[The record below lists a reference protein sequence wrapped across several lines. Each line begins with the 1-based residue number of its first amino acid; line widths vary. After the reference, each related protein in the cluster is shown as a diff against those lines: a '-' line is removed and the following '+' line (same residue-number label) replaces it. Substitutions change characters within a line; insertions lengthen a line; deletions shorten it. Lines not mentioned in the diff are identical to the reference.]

1 MTGPYVGGALD
12 LGAIKQQAEARAQAQ
27 SQPAH
32 AGAAG
37 SGGGIAP
44 FFEVTE
50 QNFENDLVR
59 RSAEVPVIALIGSP
73 RSPASEQ
80 LKKDFE
86 EMAAAGGLKFIVGYI
101 NADVVPQVAQ
111 VFGVQN
117 LPTTVAIAAG
127 QPVTNFEGGQP
138 RENLE
143 QWVAA
148 IVDKLGPQL
157 KGLPEQ
163 EEAGE
168 GPAEEVADPRLSLA
182 EEALNRGDFDSAIA
196 TYEEIL
202 AAEPD
207 NVEIK
212 QARDTTLL
220 LKRLD
225 PANRSEDPI
234 AAADAAPED
243 VSKQLDAADAEVVA
257 GAPDRAFERLIE
269 AMKRTAG
276 DDKEQLKTRLL
287 ELFGLFDSG
296 DPRVLAA
303 RTKLASALY

>member
-12 LGAIKQQAEARAQAQ
+12 LGAIKQQAEAKAKAQEQGTTGA
-27 SQPAH
+27 S
-32 AGAAG
+32 AGVQ
-37 SGGGIAP
+37 P

-86 EMAAAGGLKFIVGYI
+86 EMATAGGLKFIVGYI

-157 KGLPEQ
+157 KGLSEQ
-163 EEAGE
+163 AQTGESREEE
-168 GPAEEVADPRLSLA
+168 TADPRLSLA

-207 NVEIK
+207 NAEIK

-243 VSKQLDAADAEVVA
+243 VAKQLDAADAEVVA

-276 DDKEQLKTRLL
+276 DEKEQLKTRLL

>member
-12 LGAIKQQAEARAQAQ
+12 LGAMKQQAEAKAKAQQQGSEGA
-27 SQPAH
+27 PA
-32 AGAAG
+32 
-37 SGGGIAP
+37 GIQP
-44 FFEVTE
+44 FFDVTE
-50 QNFENDLVR
+50 ENFEQDLVR

-86 EMAAAGGLKFIVGYI
+86 EMAAAGGLKFIVGYV

-127 QPVTNFEGGQP
+127 QPVTNFEGSQP

-148 IVDKLGPQL
+148 IVEKLGPQL
-157 KGLPEQ
+157 RGLSEAQPEQ
-163 EEAGE
+163 PQEEE
-168 GPAEEVADPRLSLA
+168 ADPRLLVA
-182 EEALNRGDFDSAIA
+182 EDALNAGDFDAAIA
-196 TYEEIL
+196 AYDEVL

-207 NVEIK
+207 NAEIK
-212 QARDTTLL
+212 QARATTVV
-220 LKRLD
+220 LKRLK
-225 PANRSEDPI
+225 ASSSEGDAIAAAEAAPQDVDKQL
-234 AAADAAPED
+234 AAADA
-243 VSKQLDAADAEVVA
+243 LIVA
-257 GAPDRAFERLIE
+257 GTPDRAFTQLID
-269 AMKRTAG
+269 AMKVTAG
-276 DDKEQLKTRLL
+276 EDKARLKDRLL
-287 ELFGLFDSG
+287 ELFALYDSG

-303 RTKLASALY
+303 RTQLASALY

>member
-12 LGAIKQQAEARAQAQ
+12 LGAIKQQAEAKAKAQEQ
-27 SQPAH
+27 GSTGVPA
-32 AGAAG
+32 
-37 SGGGIAP
+37 GIQP

-127 QPVTNFEGGQP
+127 QPVTNFEGSQP

-148 IVDKLGPQL
+148 IVEKLGPQL
-157 KGLPEQ
+157 RGLQDTGAEQPQ
-163 EEAGE
+163 EEAS
-168 GPAEEVADPRLSLA
+168 DPRLLVA
-182 EEALNRGDFDSAIA
+182 EDALNAGDFDAAIA
-196 TYEEIL
+196 AYDEVL

-207 NVEIK
+207 NAEIK
-212 QARDTTLL
+212 QARATTVV
-220 LKRLD
+220 LKRLKASAKD
-225 PANRSEDPI
+225 GDPI
-234 AAADAAPED
+234 AEAED
-243 VSKQLDAADAEVVA
+243 N
-257 GAPDRAFERLIE
+257 
-269 AMKRTAG
+269 
-276 DDKEQLKTRLL
+276 
-287 ELFGLFDSG
+287 
-296 DPRVLAA
+296 
-303 RTKLASALY
+303 

>member
-12 LGAIKQQAEARAQAQ
+12 LGAIKQQAEAKAKAQEQ
-27 SQPAH
+27 GS
-32 AGAAG
+32 AGAPAG
-37 SGGGIAP
+37 IQP
-44 FFEVTE
+44 FFDVTE
-50 QNFENDLVR
+50 ENFENDLVR

-86 EMAAAGGLKFIVGYI
+86 EMAAAGGLKFIVGYV

-127 QPVTNFEGGQP
+127 QPVTNFEGSQP

-148 IVDKLGPQL
+148 IVEKLGPQL
-157 KGLPEQ
+157 RGLSEDQPEPAR
-163 EEAGE
+163 EAE
-168 GPAEEVADPRLSLA
+168 ADPRLLVA
-182 EEALNRGDFDSAIA
+182 EDALNAGDFDAAIA
-196 TYEEIL
+196 AYDEVL

-207 NVEIK
+207 NAEIK
-212 QARDTTLL
+212 QARATTVV
-220 LKRLD
+220 LKRLK
-225 PANRSEDPI
+225 ASSGEGDPI
-234 AAADAAPED
+234 AAAEADPQD
-243 VSKQLDAADAEVVA
+243 VDKQLAAADAHIVA
-257 GAPDRAFERLIE
+257 GNPDRSFTQLID
-269 AMKRTAG
+269 AMKVTAG
-276 DDKEQLKTRLL
+276 EDKVRLKDRLL
-287 ELFGLFDSG
+287 ELFALYDSG

-303 RTKLASALY
+303 RTQLASALY

>member
-1 MTGPYVGGALD
+1 MCIRD
-12 LGAIKQQAEARAQAQ
+12 R
-27 SQPAH
+27 
-32 AGAAG
+32 
-37 SGGGIAP
+37 
-44 FFEVTE
+44 
-50 QNFENDLVR
+50 
-59 RSAEVPVIALIGSP
+59 
-73 RSPASEQ
+73 
-80 LKKDFE
+80 
-86 EMAAAGGLKFIVGYI
+86 FIVGYI

-157 KGLPEQ
+157 KGLSEQDMAGEDPE
-163 EEAGE
+163 EEA
-168 GPAEEVADPRLSLA
+168 ADPRLSLA

-207 NVEIK
+207 NVQIK

-257 GAPDRAFERLIE
+257 GAPDLAFERLIE

-276 DDKEQLKTRLL
+276 DEKEQLKTRLL

>member
-12 LGAIKQQAEARAQAQ
+12 LGAIKQQAEAKAKAQEQGTTGAL
-27 SQPAH
+27 
-32 AGAAG
+32 AGVQ
-37 SGGGIAP
+37 P

-86 EMAAAGGLKFIVGYI
+86 EMAAAGGCQFIVGYI

-157 KGLPEQ
+157 KGLSEQ
-163 EEAGE
+163 AQAGE
-168 GPAEEVADPRLSLA
+168 SREEETADPRLSMA

-202 AAEPD
+202 AAEPG

-243 VSKQLDAADAEVVA
+243 MSKQLDAADAEVVA

-276 DDKEQLKTRLL
+276 DEKEQLKTRLL

>member
-12 LGAIKQQAEARAQAQ
+12 LGAIKQQAEAKAKAQEQ
-27 SQPAH
+27 GN
-32 AGAAG
+32 AGAPAG
-37 SGGGIAP
+37 IQP
-44 FFEVTE
+44 FFDVTE
-50 QNFENDLVR
+50 ENFEQDLVR

-127 QPVTNFEGGQP
+127 QPVTNFEGSQP

-143 QWVAA
+143 QWIAA
-148 IVDKLGPQL
+148 IVEKLGPQL
-157 KGLPEQ
+157 RGLSEAQPEQ
-163 EEAGE
+163 PQEEE
-168 GPAEEVADPRLSLA
+168 ADPRLLVA
-182 EEALNRGDFDSAIA
+182 EDALNAGDFDAAIA
-196 TYEEIL
+196 AYDEVL

-207 NVEIK
+207 NAEIK
-212 QARDTTLL
+212 QARATTVV
-220 LKRLD
+220 LKRLKASSTD
-225 PANRSEDPI
+225 GDPI
-234 AAADAAPED
+234 AEAEENPQDVDKQLAAADAHI
-243 VSKQLDAADAEVVA
+243 VA
-257 GAPDRAFERLIE
+257 GTPDVAFAQLID
-269 AMKRTAG
+269 AMKVTAG
-276 DDKEQLKTRLL
+276 DDKARLKDRLL
-287 ELFGLFDSG
+287 ELFALYDSG

-303 RTKLASALY
+303 RTQLASALY

>member
-12 LGAIKQQAEARAQAQ
+12 LGAIKQQAEAKAKAQEQGSEGA
-27 SQPAH
+27 PA
-32 AGAAG
+32 
-37 SGGGIAP
+37 GIQP
-44 FFEVTE
+44 FFDVTE
-50 QNFENDLVR
+50 GNFENGLVR

-86 EMAAAGGLKFIVGYI
+86 EMAAAGGLKFIVGYV

-127 QPVTNFEGGQP
+127 QPVTNFEGSQP

-148 IVDKLGPQL
+148 IVEKLGPQL
-157 KGLPEQ
+157 RGLSEDQPEPAR
-163 EEAGE
+163 EAE
-168 GPAEEVADPRLSLA
+168 ADPRLLVA
-182 EEALNRGDFDSAIA
+182 EDALNAGDFDAAIA
-196 TYEEIL
+196 AYDEVL

-207 NVEIK
+207 NAEIK
-212 QARDTTLL
+212 QARATTVV
-220 LKRLD
+220 LKRLK
-225 PANRSEDPI
+225 ASSGEGDPI
-234 AAADAAPED
+234 AAAEADPQD
-243 VSKQLDAADAEVVA
+243 VDKQLAAADAHIVA
-257 GAPDRAFERLIE
+257 GSPDRSFTQLID
-269 AMKRTAG
+269 AMKVTAG
-276 DDKEQLKTRLL
+276 EDKARLKDRLL
-287 ELFGLFDSG
+287 ELFALYDSG

-303 RTKLASALY
+303 RTQLASALY

>member
-12 LGAIKQQAEARAQAQ
+12 LGDIKQRAEAKAKAQEQGTTGA
-27 SQPAH
+27 PA
-32 AGAAG
+32 
-37 SGGGIAP
+37 GIQP

-127 QPVTNFEGGQP
+127 QPVTNFEGSQP

-148 IVDKLGPQL
+148 IVEKLGPQL
-157 KGLPEQ
+157 RGLQDTGAEQPQ
-163 EEAGE
+163 EEAT
-168 GPAEEVADPRLSLA
+168 DPRLLVA
-182 EEALNRGDFDSAIA
+182 EDALNAGDFDAAIA
-196 TYEEIL
+196 AYDEVL

-207 NVEIK
+207 NAEIK
-212 QARDTTLL
+212 QARATTVV
-220 LKRLD
+220 LKRLKASAKD
-225 PANRSEDPI
+225 GDPI
-234 AAADAAPED
+234 AEAEDNPQDVDKQLAAADAHI
-243 VSKQLDAADAEVVA
+243 VA
-257 GAPDRAFERLIE
+257 GTPDVAFSRLID
-269 AMKRTAG
+269 AMKVTAG
-276 DDKEQLKTRLL
+276 DDKARLKDRLL
-287 ELFGLFDSG
+287 ELFALYDSG

-303 RTKLASALY
+303 RTQLASALY

>member
-12 LGAIKQQAEARAQAQ
+12 LGAIKQQAEAKAKAQEQGTTGA
-27 SQPAH
+27 PA
-32 AGAAG
+32 GVQ
-37 SGGGIAP
+37 P
-44 FFEVTE
+44 FFDVTE
-50 QNFENDLVR
+50 ENFEQDLVR

-127 QPVTNFEGGQP
+127 QPVTNFEGSQP

-143 QWVAA
+143 QWIAA
-148 IVDKLGPQL
+148 IVEKLGPQL
-157 KGLPEQ
+157 RGLSEGGASDTQQ
-163 EEAGE
+163 EEE
-168 GPAEEVADPRLSLA
+168 SDPRLLVA
-182 EEALNRGDFDSAIA
+182 EDALNAGDFDAAIA
-196 TYEEIL
+196 AYDEVL

-207 NVEIK
+207 NAEIK
-212 QARDTTLL
+212 QARATTVV
-220 LKRLD
+220 LKRLK
-225 PANRSEDPI
+225 ASSGEGDPI
-234 AAADAAPED
+234 AAAEAAPQD
-243 VSKQLDAADAEVVA
+243 VDKQLAAADALIVA
-257 GAPDRAFERLIE
+257 GTPDRAFTQLID
-269 AMKRTAG
+269 AMKITAG
-276 DDKEQLKTRLL
+276 DDKARLKDRLL
-287 ELFGLFDSG
+287 ELFALYDSG

-303 RTKLASALY
+303 RTQLASALY

>member
-12 LGAIKQQAEARAQAQ
+12 LGAIKQQAEAKAKAQEQGTTGA
-27 SQPAH
+27 S
-32 AGAAG
+32 AGVQ
-37 SGGGIAP
+37 P

-157 KGLPEQ
+157 KGLSEQ
-163 EEAGE
+163 AQAGE
-168 GPAEEVADPRLSLA
+168 SREEETADPRLSLA
-182 EEALNRGDFDSAIA
+182 EDALNRGDFDAAIA

-207 NVEIK
+207 NAEIK

-225 PANRSEDPI
+225 PASRSEDPI

>member
-12 LGAIKQQAEARAQAQ
+12 LGAIKQQAEAKAKAQEQGTTGA
-27 SQPAH
+27 S
-32 AGAAG
+32 AGVR
-37 SGGGIAP
+37 P

-157 KGLPEQ
+157 KGLPTQDETGENT
-163 EEAGE
+163 EEA
-168 GPAEEVADPRLSLA
+168 ADPRLGLA

-276 DDKEQLKTRLL
+276 DEKEQLKTRLL

>member
-12 LGAIKQQAEARAQAQ
+12 LGAIKQQAEAKAKAQEQ
-27 SQPAH
+27 GS
-32 AGAAG
+32 AGAPAG
-37 SGGGIAP
+37 IQP
-44 FFEVTE
+44 FFDVTE
-50 QNFENDLVR
+50 ENFENDLVR

-86 EMAAAGGLKFIVGYI
+86 EMAAAGGLKFIVGYV

-127 QPVTNFEGGQP
+127 QPVTNFEGSQP

-148 IVDKLGPQL
+148 IVEKLGPQL
-157 KGLPEQ
+157 RGLSEDQPEPAR
-163 EEAGE
+163 EAE
-168 GPAEEVADPRLSLA
+168 ADPRLLVA
-182 EEALNRGDFDSAIA
+182 EDALNAGDFDAAIA
-196 TYEEIL
+196 AYDEVL

-207 NVEIK
+207 NAEIK
-212 QARDTTLL
+212 QARATTVV
-220 LKRLD
+220 LKRLK
-225 PANRSEDPI
+225 ASSGEGDPI
-234 AAADAAPED
+234 AAAEADPQD
-243 VSKQLDAADAEVVA
+243 VDKQLAAADAHIVA
-257 GAPDRAFERLIE
+257 GSPDRSFTQLID
-269 AMKRTAG
+269 AMKVTAG
-276 DDKEQLKTRLL
+276 EDKARLKDRLL
-287 ELFGLFDSG
+287 ELFALYDSG

-303 RTKLASALY
+303 RTQLASALY

>member
-12 LGAIKQQAEARAQAQ
+12 LGAIKQQAEAKAKAQEQGSTAA
-27 SQPAH
+27 PA
-32 AGAAG
+32 
-37 SGGGIAP
+37 GIQP

-86 EMAAAGGLKFIVGYI
+86 EMAAAGGLTFIVGYI

-127 QPVTNFEGGQP
+127 QPVTNFEGSQP

-148 IVDKLGPQL
+148 IVEKLGPQL
-157 KGLPEQ
+157 RGLQDTGTEKPQ
-163 EEAGE
+163 EEEAS
-168 GPAEEVADPRLSLA
+168 DPRLLVA
-182 EEALNRGDFDSAIA
+182 EDALNAGDFDAAIA
-196 TYEEIL
+196 AYDEVL

-207 NVEIK
+207 NAEIK
-212 QARDTTLL
+212 QARATTVV
-220 LKRLD
+220 LKRLNASAKD
-225 PANRSEDPI
+225 GDPI
-234 AAADAAPED
+234 AEAEENPQDVDKQLAAADAHI
-243 VSKQLDAADAEVVA
+243 VA
-257 GAPDRAFERLIE
+257 GTPDVAFSRLID
-269 AMKRTAG
+269 AMKVTAG
-276 DDKEQLKTRLL
+276 DDKARLKDRLL
-287 ELFGLFDSG
+287 ELFALYDSG

-303 RTKLASALY
+303 RTQLASALY